1 MSRSGHISHQ
11 CRVVGVTLR
20 TYQSHQCR
28 VVGVTRR
35 THKSHQSGWW
45 VSHSGHIGAGCC
57 VSRSGQIGVGCCV
70 SRSGHIGA
78 GCCVSRSGHISAG
91 CCVSRSGH
99 IRRCR
104 AVGVMHL
111 LLLQEHPPPEERQRD
126 PVDVPRGTRQA
137 AHPHLPLPQPAVRH
151 HVPQQED
158 PRQQVRLRGEPLFLI
173 LLMIVV
179 MIDDVLQQQ
188 DPRQQVRLRG
198 EPLFLI
204 LERVSTR
211 VVVVVVV
218 VVAQPDCLPTLVRV
232 PHA

>member
-28 VVGVTRR
+28 VVCVTRR
-35 THKSHQSGWW
+35 THKSHQSGWWVSHSGHGTEWW

-57 VSRSGQIGVGCCV
+57 VSRSGQIGVGCCVSRSGHIGAGCCV

-126 PVDVPRGTRQA
+126 PVAVPRGTRQA

-158 PRQQVRLRGEPLFLI
+158 PRQQIRLRGEQLSTADDEGCGN
-173 LLMIVV
+173 MIVAVV
-179 MIDDVLQQQ
+179 MMSV
-188 DPRQQVRLRG
+188 
-198 EPLFLI
+198 
-204 LERVSTR
+204 
-211 VVVVVVV
+211 
-218 VVAQPDCLPTLVRV
+218 
-232 PHA
+232 